1 MVYAQRF
8 AASLAGAVRGQSLRQ
23 VAREADISHSTL
35 LAVMAGARW
44 PGMITVAKLEES
56 LDLDLWPRRRR

>member
-44 PGMITVAKLEES
+44 PDMITVAKLEES
-56 LDLDLWPRRRR
+56 LDLDLWPRRKR

>member
-8 AASLAGAVRGQSLRQ
+8 AANLVGAVRGRSLRQ

-44 PGMITVAKLEES
+44 PDMITVAKLEES

>member
-8 AASLAGAVRGQSLRQ
+8 AANLADVVRGRSLRQ

-44 PGMITVAKLEES
+44 PDMITVAKLEES

>member
-1 MVYAQRF
+1 VAYAQRF
-8 AASLAGAVRGQSLRQ
+8 AANLAGAVQGRSLRQ

-44 PGMITVAKLEES
+44 PDMITIAKLEDS
-56 LDLDLWPRRRR
+56 LAIDLWPRRTR